1 MILDAFNLLIAIEEE
16 MSETLE
22 QMLERHEG
30 YKPTIYIDSVGVETV
45 GIGHNL
51 HKPLRREAILHI
63 LRDDIDDATNECLH
77 AFPWFA
83 DLTPARKDVL
93 VNMCFNLGLSRLSKF
108 AKFLK
113 AMEMGNYETAANEM
127 LDSLWA
133 KQVKGRAIELAN
145 MIRGSQDT

>member
-1 MILDAFNLLIAIEEE
+1 MA
-16 MSETLE
+16 ETLE

-30 YKPTIYIDSVGVETV
+30 YKPTIYVDSVGVETV

-51 HKPLRREAILHI
+51 HKPLTRAAILHI
-63 LRDDIDDATNECLH
+63 LRDDIADATNECLH

-93 VNMCFNLGLSRLSKF
+93 INMCFNLGLSRLSKF
-108 AKFLK
+108 VKFLK
-113 AMEMGNYETAANEM
+113 AMELGQYETAANEM

-145 MIRGSQDT
+145 IIRGSQEA

>member
-1 MILDAFNLLIAIEEE
+1 MA
-16 MSETLE
+16 ETLE

-30 YKPTIYIDSVGVETV
+30 YKPTIYIDSVGIETV

-51 HKPLRREAILHI
+51 HKPLRRDAILHI

-83 DLTPARKDVL
+83 DLTPSRQAAI
-93 VNMCFNLGLSRLSKF
+93 VNMCFNLGLSRLKKF
-108 AKFLK
+108 VKFLA
-113 AMEMGNYETAANEM
+113 AMELGNYETAANEM

-133 KQVKGRAIELAN
+133 KQVKGRAIELASI
-145 MIRGSQDT
+145 IRGAQDT